1 MNRRAIVSAQDKINL
16 YAHLSDLKEVDY
28 RNALGLTALIEL
40 LIEKGVISKSE
51 LASKAQALDEQDFTE
66 SRGI

>member
-1 MNRRAIVSAQDKINL
+1 MNRRGTISARDKINL
-16 YAHLSDLKEVDY
+16 YAQLSDLKEVDY

-40 LIEKGVISKSE
+40 LIEKGVISQSE
-51 LASKAQALDEQDFTE
+51 LANKAKALDQQDFTE